1 MATEARRHNH
11 FKIACTLVG
20 VQVLL
25 QAAPASAADLKHQRA
40 LEDRIRYLEGR
51 LERLEALLTPAPTK
65 PRTPLPPRQP
75 AEVRQPAPP
84 RIRDQP
90 ATPPAT
96 SANAPATSEPAS
108 NVAPTAE
115 PSRPGA
121 GKPGDAAQETFV
133 FRENAVTLKPAK
145 IELSSQFAY
154 VRGNGFLQTDRAFVS
169 TTALRVGV
177 LDWLELG
184 ATVPAYEATR
194 TRGVGP
200 FASRAETSSGFGDI
214 GLQANIRLRDQTA
227 TAPGAVLSLG
237 GILPNGVSPY
247 RFTFY
252 QPDRGRPLYNPNP
265 VNSNGNYLSRGI
277 AGVTGNLQFYKTL
290 DPVIVFFGAGV
301 QYYLPE
307 GIGGHEVQPGQ
318 SYSYNVGLSFALSE
332 KSTLGLQVNGAYS
345 TKLIVDRRRVPESQL
360 EPISVRVSL
369 VQRVFAGTYLEPELS
384 AGLTNNAPSAALAV
398 GLRHR
403 F

>member
-1 MATEARRHNH
+1 M
-11 FKIACTLVG
+11 
-20 VQVLL
+20 
-25 QAAPASAADLKHQRA
+25 
-40 LEDRIRYLEGR
+40 
-51 LERLEALLTPAPTK
+51 
-65 PRTPLPPRQP
+65 
-75 AEVRQPAPP
+75 
-84 RIRDQP
+84 
-90 ATPPAT
+90 
-96 SANAPATSEPAS
+96 
-108 NVAPTAE
+108 
-115 PSRPGA
+115 
-121 GKPGDAAQETFV
+121 

-169 TTALRVGV
+169 TTALRIGV

-184 ATVPAYEATR
+184 ATAPVYEATR

-200 FASRAETSSGFGDI
+200 FASRAETASGFGDI

-227 TAPGAVLSLG
+227 AAPGVVLSLG
-237 GILPNGVSPY
+237 GVLPTGVSPY

-301 QYYLPE
+301 QYYLSDR
-307 GIGGHEVQPGQ
+307 IGGHEVQPGQ
-318 SYSYNVGLSFALSE
+318 SYSYNAGLSFALSE

-345 TKLIVDRRRVPESQL
+345 TKLIVDHRRVPESQL

-369 VQRVFAGTYLEPELS
+369 VQRVFAGTYLEPEFS